1 MRDEINT
8 LRSAR
13 DKTNENVAQLKQQR
27 DSVNATIRKK
37 IELAKK
43 LYQERRALAEK
54 KPPRSRQTLQSEV
67 NELEWK
73 IQTTSLS
80 LQEEKML
87 VGQVKE
93 LETQLNIHR
102 RIDKLSQQLLALR
115 EEIQKLKSESKL
127 VHEKLT
133 KEAQKGR
140 ETHEKMLYKIE
151 ESKKAKDEADDLHK
165 HFVDAKVK
173 AKPIQDE
180 IEKVLSQIRQLRGE
194 IKEEELKEKKKT
206 EDALRESLAEQAL
219 KKLKRGEKLSWEE
232 FQVLAEKGMTAQG

>member
-1 MRDEINT
+1 M
-8 LRSAR
+8 
-13 DKTNENVAQLKQQR
+13 
-27 DSVNATIRKK
+27 
-37 IELAKK
+37 
-43 LYQERRALAEK
+43 
-54 KPPRSRQTLQSEV
+54 
-67 NELEWK
+67 
-73 IQTTSLS
+73 
-80 LQEEKML
+80 
-87 VGQVKE
+87 
-93 LETQLNIHR
+93 
-102 RIDKLSQQLLALR
+102 R

-165 HFVDAKVK
+165 HFLDAKVK
-173 AKPIQDE
+173 ANPIQDE
-180 IEKVLSQIRQLRGE
+180 IEKILSQIRQLRGE

-206 EDALRESLAEQAL
+206 EDALRESLTEQAL